1 MAHLLRSGLN
11 VQFSGL
17 DMLTPLLR
25 LALLRHL
32 RNVFWELAEN
42 MHTIMCVDML
52 HLTPGQR
59 QFAQAAG
66 LCPVAGVQDAGQS
79 DDQQADH

>member
-1 MAHLLRSGLN
+1 MVMDKQDTEAFSTLNLTPRIIYEGRAMAHLLRSGLN

-52 HLTPGQR
+52 HLTP
-59 QFAQAAG
+59 A
-66 LCPVAGVQDAGQS
+66 
-79 DDQQADH
+79 

>member
-52 HLTPGQR
+52 HLTP
-59 QFAQAAG
+59 A
-66 LCPVAGVQDAGQS
+66 
-79 DDQQADH
+79 